1 MNRFAILDI
10 GTNTFHLLIVEK
22 KQDSSFDT
30 LYKTEQFV
38 KLGEESINHI
48 GDAAFQRG
56 ISLLKTYKQKI
67 DEFGVHDVFAS
78 GTAAIRRA
86 YNSEKFIDE
95 VKKQTGIDIKKISG
109 DEEARYIYL
118 GARWAVGLDEHPV
131 LIMDIGGG
139 STEFIIADKEKIY
152 WEQSFP
158 LGASVLLKQFQK
170 TGLIKETEINHLN
183 EFLEKT
189 LQSLFEQLKKY
200 PVTKFIGTSGS
211 FDSLAEMVAYQF
223 YTPDILKGRIS
234 FIISKTEFEAIY
246 NKVITSTLE
255 ERLHMK
261 GLQTMRAEMI
271 VVAFIAIKFI
281 LEKINLDKIYQSE
294 YALKEGVLWSLLHK

>member
-1 MNRFAILDI
+1 MTRFAILDI
-10 GTNTFHLLIVEK
+10 GTNTFHLLIIEK
-22 KQDSSFDT
+22 KQGSSFDI

-38 KLGEESINHI
+38 KLGEESIMHI

-56 ISLLKTYKQKI
+56 IVLLKAYKQKI
-67 DEFGVHDVFAS
+67 DEYEVKDIFAS

-86 YNSEKFIDE
+86 DNSGKFIKE
-95 VKKQTGIDIKKISG
+95 VKKQTGIEIKKISG
-109 DEEARYIYL
+109 DEEAHYIYL
-118 GARWAVGLDEHPV
+118 GARWTVELDEHPV

-139 STEFIIADKEKIY
+139 STEFIIADKENIY

-158 LGASVLLKQFQK
+158 LGASVLLNQFQK
-170 TGLIKETEINHLN
+170 TDLISESEIKQLN
-183 EFLEKT
+183 EFLTNT
-189 LQSLFEQLKKY
+189 LQALFEQLKKY
-200 PVTKFIGTSGS
+200 PVNKFIGTSGS
-211 FDSLAEMVAYQF
+211 FDSLAEMVAHQF
-223 YTPDILKGRIS
+223 YTPDILKGKTS
-234 FIISKTEFEAIY
+234 SIISKSEFEAIY
-246 NKVITSTLE
+246 NKIITSSLE

-281 LEKINLDKIYQSE
+281 LEKINLSEIYQSE